1 MDRKTLRVDVPSSRP
16 SSGNK
21 ESGASSS
28 VEQGS
33 SSTVTPAGSASDSSR
48 IAQSNSS
55 KSMQIMKGI
64 LQSPSALMSL
74 GGLKKKSTTGH
85 PQLSDSM
92 HTRTSVDP
100 YSRAAESVKYQSS
113 IVQRESNTV
122 EETSTGKDSKEDG
135 FREIHFEPKESQNPN
150 LEAFKRENNRVITS
164 KYNIVTFLPIFLF
177 EMFTRVAYLYFLIQA
192 GLSWWSVVSPYSGI
206 GATMALIFVLLV
218 AGVKAVWEDVKR
230 HREDELLNR
239 SITHRLLQDGKI
251 EDISW
256 TDVKVGDAV
265 MVKDDENFPADLL
278 CIYSDLPDNVCF
290 IKTTNLDGETNLKI
304 RKPVDLKD
312 GNEDM
317 TVDDL
322 LDLDLTL
329 KAENPNSNLHSFK
342 GSVTCRNHVYK
353 DLNISGKR
361 LDGDERN
368 PSKPSINVPVTMNEM
383 LLRGCTL
390 KNSNFIVGLVVYAG
404 KETRIQRNATKTPLK
419 VGSFD
424 RFLNLQ
430 ISLVILLQL
439 AMCVLLAVL
448 NYVWMKDTGI
458 NHPYLALTFNVE
470 GVYSNGFVQI
480 VLNFFTFW
488 ILLSYL
494 VPISLFVTLEIVKFW
509 QGFIFI
515 NFDKMM
521 RNPVT
526 KEHAICRNSNLNED
540 LGRVEYIFSDK
551 TGTLTSNEMQLRK
564 ISIKGDVFGDLSF
577 KLEKNGD
584 KTGLDALKFFD
595 QRLCTAA
602 RVMKGLPLLGD
613 AVSSGGSSKKVMAFH
628 SSKPS
633 VGTATALGLPHES
646 LDLEKFKL
654 DDDIT
659 PHDQGG
665 HDVITPQ
672 STLAL
677 GHHMTDFFSN
687 LCLCHSL
694 ILENREGEDKPTYQG
709 PSPDEVALVDAA
721 RQLGF
726 EFKNR
731 SQGNLTLNMLGK
743 EVSYEILNVMEYSS
757 DRGCMSVIARTPD
770 NSIRLYCKGS
780 DTKVMAKIREGTD
793 QNLLKR
799 TDHDL
804 HTFAREGLRTLVL
817 ASKVIPE
824 SEYAEW
830 DKRYQEASCLIEGRD
845 DAINALGLEVEQD
858 LELIGVTAIEDK
870 LQDGVPAAIETL
882 LDAGIRVWMIT
893 GDKQETAVNI
903 AVSCNLVKDIE
914 SLMTINVGE
923 SEEPT
928 QYASKL
934 LDVAEHKIKEM
945 YRREAQK
952 CVEDVEQIPDS
963 WQGGELTIDGPTLTF
978 VLESKEMRL
987 KIAKIVARC
996 RGVVV
1001 SRSSPSQKAAV
1012 VQLMKEYE
1020 MDKAAGKSR
1029 GIVRWYKRYKRRL
1042 QGKMLSIGDG
1052 ANDVAMI
1059 QTADVGIGIMG
1070 KEGRQATNSSDY
1082 AISQFRFLVPLLLIH
1097 GNLAYYRLSRL
1108 IKYSFYKNITFA
1120 FVMFFYQFYNGY
1132 SGQALVDSITAGM
1145 FNVVFTSLPILLFA
1159 VLDRPV
1165 GALSAF
1171 IRYPQLYDK
1180 RNNNSLST
1188 LSFWKSGVMQGIL
1201 HGAVN
1206 FFVPYYC
1213 VNTLGKHTI
1222 TDVYSLGKVAFTSL
1236 LGSVTLEAALIAR
1249 YWTWVFFWIV
1259 ILSYFLVYPYFIV
1272 FPYIELGLKYYD
1284 PANVGTAEHVL
1295 ATPLFWFVIIVCYA
1309 ITFGSR
1315 LIEKTVQWAF
1325 YPHDDMILAEKEA
1338 IEERQ
1343 GRTLLSDA
1351 SGKSAFRLQVLTN
1364 RIGRIPSRFMQKQA
1378 STDSIHA
1385 TSEELESQN
1394 TFTSGIGEEV
1404 SSQPGGDSSVRE
1416 WDSLNSSKVPV

>member
-1 MDRKTLRVDVPSSRP
+1 MDRKALRVDVPSSRP
-16 SSGNK
+16 PSGNS
-21 ESGASSS
+21 ESGVPSSLA
-28 VEQGS
+28 EQGES
-33 SSTVTPAGSASDSSR
+33 SSTITPTETTSGKSRNSQNDSSR
-48 IAQSNSS
+48 SI
-55 KSMQIMKGI
+55 QIMKGI

-74 GGLKKKSTTGH
+74 GGLKKKVT
-85 PQLSDSM
+85 SDNQMSHRM
-92 HTRTSVDP
+92 TSRTSVDP
-100 YSRAAESVKYQSS
+100 YSRAAESVKYLSS
-113 IVQRESNTV
+113 IVQRESNSDEKAPKT
-122 EETSTGKDSKEDG
+122 KDGREDG

-150 LEAFKRENNRVITS
+150 LEAFQRENNRVVTS

-206 GATMALIFVLLV
+206 GATMALVFVLLV

-230 HREDELLNR
+230 HREDELLNK
-239 SITHRLLQDGKI
+239 SITRRVLPDGSI
-251 EDISW
+251 EEISW

-312 GNEDM
+312 GNENM

-342 GSVTCRNHVYK
+342 GSVTCRNHIYK
-353 DLNISGKR
+353 ELNVSSAR
-361 LDGDERN
+361 LNGDGRN
-368 PSKPSINVPVTMNEM
+368 PSKPSIDVPVTMNEM

-439 AMCVLLAVL
+439 AMCILLAVL
-448 NYVWMKDTGI
+448 NYVWMKDTGV

-480 VLNFFTFW
+480 LLNFFTFW

-564 ISIKGDVFGDLSF
+564 ISIKGDILGDLSF
-577 KLEKNGD
+577 KLEKNAD
-584 KTGLDALKFFD
+584 KTGLEALKFFD
-595 QRLCTAA
+595 QRMCTAA
-602 RVMKGLPLLGD
+602 RVMKGLPLLEN
-613 AVSSGGSSKKVMAFH
+613 AVSSGGSSRKVMAFH

-633 VGTATALGLPHES
+633 VGTATDLGLPHES
-646 LDLEKFKL
+646 VDLEKFQM
-654 DDDIT
+654 DDVTDYE
-659 PHDQGG
+659 QQA
-665 HDVITPQ
+665 HDVTTPQ
-672 STLAL
+672 SALAL

-694 ILENREGEDKPTYQG
+694 ILENHEGSEKPTYQG

-743 EVSYEILNVMEYSS
+743 EVTYEILNVMEYSS

-770 NSIRLYCKGS
+770 GSIRLYCKGS
-780 DTKVMAKIREGTD
+780 DTKVMAKIRESTD
-793 QNLLKR
+793 KNLIQR
-799 TDHDL
+799 TDRDL
-804 HTFAREGLRTLVL
+804 HNFAREGLRTLVL

-824 SEYAEW
+824 NEYVEW
-830 DKRYQEASCLIEGRD
+830 DKRYQDASCLIEGRD
-845 DAINALGLEVEQD
+845 DAINSLGLEVEQD

-923 SEEPT
+923 SEDPGKC
-928 QYASKL
+928 AFKL

-945 YRREAQK
+945 YRRETQQYIQE
-952 CVEDVEQIPDS
+952 VEEIPDS

-978 VLESKEMRL
+978 VLESKELRL
-987 KIAKIVARC
+987 KIAQIVARC

-1029 GIVRWYKRYKRRL
+1029 GISRWYRRYKRRL

-1180 RNNNSLST
+1180 RKNNSLST

-1259 ILSYFLVYPYFIV
+1259 ILSYLLVYPYFIV

-1295 ATPLFWFVIIVCYA
+1295 ATPLFWFVIIICYA

-1338 IEERQ
+1338 IEERK
-1343 GRTLLSDA
+1343 GGSLLSDV

-1364 RIGRIPSRFMQKQA
+1364 RRLPSKFIQNQ
-1378 STDSIHA
+1378 SSNDSMHDI
-1385 TSEELESQN
+1385 SEGLESQN
-1394 TFTSGIGEEV
+1394 ALSSGIGEEV
-1404 SSQPGGDSSVRE
+1404 SSQPGDSIRE
-1416 WDSLNSSKVPV
+1416 WDSLNASKVPV